1 MAFNASANSLA
12 ALLSR
17 ADYIR
22 AGAQT
27 LAYVDTGRISIGLLA
42 TVNADG
48 GWVPVALRVI

>member
-12 ALLSR
+12 AHLSR

-48 GWVPVALRVI
+48 GWVPVSLRVI